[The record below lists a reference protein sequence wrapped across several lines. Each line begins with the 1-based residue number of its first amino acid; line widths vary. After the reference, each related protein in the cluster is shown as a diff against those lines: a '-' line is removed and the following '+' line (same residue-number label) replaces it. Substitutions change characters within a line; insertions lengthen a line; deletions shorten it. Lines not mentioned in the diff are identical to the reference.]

1 LQRLTD
7 ALTPANLVMFEMTT
21 GLAVTHMLG
30 AVARFGIV
38 DELAN
43 GPATARTL
51 ARRLELD
58 EGALFRTLRALAA
71 RGVFLAHPDGR
82 FENNRLATA
91 LMSGMHARGREWAL
105 YFSSGSNVAA
115 WSDFSETLRTGASA
129 FDRLHGMSVWE
140 WFDAHPDEREMF
152 AHVMMGLTFGN
163 APAIASMY
171 PFDEIE
177 TLCDVGGGRGALLS
191 ELLVRY
197 PKLIGILSED
207 ESVLVSARELLAS
220 RGVAERATLVPGNF
234 FDQVP
239 LGADAY
245 VLKNVLHD
253 WDDDACRRILRVI
266 RKAARTGARVLICE
280 TLMGA
285 RSDPLASMVDLQMM
299 VACSNGRER
308 TLEELRGL
316 LSATGFSYRR
326 HFDFPTI
333 AVVEGIA
340 TA

>member
-1 LQRLTD
+1 MQRRLLPSKRYQLLPRPSALTLSRQPYPDSPPAILVRLVLGLRRFLQRLTD
-7 ALTPANLVMFEMTT
+7 AITPANLVMFEMTT
-21 GLAVTHMLG
+21 GLAVTHMVG

-38 DELAN
+38 DELAK

-58 EGALFRTLRALAA
+58 EDALFRTLRALAA
-71 RGVFLAHPDGR
+71 RGVFVAHPDGR
-82 FENNRLATA
+82 FENDRLATA
-91 LMSGMHARGREWAL
+91 LLSGTHARGREWAL

-207 ESVLVSARELLAS
+207 ERVLVSARELLAS

-239 LGADAY
+239 RGADAY
-245 VLKNVLHD
+245 VLK
-253 WDDDACRRILRVI
+253 
-266 RKAARTGARVLICE
+266 
-280 TLMGA
+280 
-285 RSDPLASMVDLQMM
+285 
-299 VACSNGRER
+299 
-308 TLEELRGL
+308 
-316 LSATGFSYRR
+316 
-326 HFDFPTI
+326 
-333 AVVEGIA
+333 
-340 TA
+340 